1 MAFDRVTELKIGIFG
16 EGVLISGL
24 HIEFD
29 ITKSNEFEENIG
41 EFIIYNANENTRKY
55 VLKEGNNVVFD
66 AGYKDEGTGTIFIG
80 NITESISK
88 QVGPDW
94 ITTIQAAT
102 IQTNL
107 TALKN
112 NYISL
117 SFAEDTPVIQPLK
130 KIASAVG
137 LGVYGELNVSGIIL
151 QNGFT
156 HAGSTRSALVN
167 LKNILKSKDIG
178 LYADNQEIVLYNL
191 ATKSGRFSTV
201 LLDYQSGLKNISDIT
216 EHDNQGKNKTKR
228 FEIETILIPKI
239 QPQGLLKV
247 SANDPLDGVYFINKV
262 RTFGNNFG
270 GEFDMVSEV
279 TL

>member
-1 MAFDRVTELKIGIFG
+1 MAFDRIVELKVGTG
-16 EGVLISGL
+16 SNGLLISDL

-29 ITKSNEFEENIG
+29 ITRSNEFEENTAD
-41 EFIIYNANENTRKY
+41 FNVFNAKEDTRKQI
-55 VLKEGNNVVFD
+55 LKVGNNVVFD

-94 ITTIQAAT
+94 ITSIQAAT

-107 TALKN
+107 KALKN
-112 NYISL
+112 NYITM
-117 SFAEDTPVIQPLK
+117 SFAEDTPIIQPLK

-137 LGVYGELNVSGIIL
+137 LGVYGELNVSNIIL

-191 ATKSGRFSTV
+191 ATKSGRYSTV
-201 LLDYQSGLKNISDIT
+201 LLDYQSGLKNISDVT

-228 FEIETILIPKI
+228 FEVETILIPKI

-247 SANDPLDGVYFINKV
+247 SADDPLDGVYFINKV